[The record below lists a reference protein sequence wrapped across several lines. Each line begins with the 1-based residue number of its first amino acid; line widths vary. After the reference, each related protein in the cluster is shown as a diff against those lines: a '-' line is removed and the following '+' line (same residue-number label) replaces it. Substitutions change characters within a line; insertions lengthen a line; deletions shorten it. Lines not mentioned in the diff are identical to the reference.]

1 MTGGALRGDGR
12 GWLVLTLGLGWFV
25 TLGTRFVV
33 PTVPPRIQADF
44 ALSNTAAGVAVTV
57 IWLAYGAT
65 QLPAGALIDTLGERR
80 LLAGSLLVGGGGLL
94 AFAGSPTFAVLLLAA
109 AAYGIGTGLYGPAR
123 ATVLSRTFPDNDG
136 AAFSVVLGAG
146 SVGAAAMPLAAGVL
160 VGWIGWRVAVGVFVP
175 LFLVIAAGL
184 WWAVPA
190 DGATRGTGAPLDARL
205 RGVRAA
211 VTRRAVVLP
220 GLAVLFMLFAFQGLT
235 AFLPTYLVTERGLS
249 QATASAV
256 FAGMFVSGAVFQVV
270 TGGLADRFGHQR
282 VLAVVAVASVPPLL
296 LLPVARGLPVIV
308 GLTVLFGIRFVVPP
322 VANAYIVRVL
332 PEDVRGTAWG
342 LVRSV
347 FFVVGATGSTVVGA
361 FADRGLFDE
370 AFLVLAAVTLLGA
383 VCFALL
389 PPRESVVAG
398 TAG

>member
-1 MTGGALRGDGR
+1 MTGHPLRGDGR

-33 PTVPPRIQADF
+33 PTVLPRIQADF

-65 QLPAGALIDTLGERR
+65 QLPAGALIDSLGERR

-109 AAYGIGTGLYGPAR
+109 AAYGVGTGLYGPAR

-146 SVGAAAMPLAAGVL
+146 SVGAAALPLVAGVL
-160 VGWIGWRVAVGVFVP
+160 VGWIGWRVAVGTFVP

-184 WWAVPA
+184 WWAVPVRES
-190 DGATRGTGAPLDARL
+190 RGRSGEPLRARA
-205 RGVRAA
+205 RGVWAA
-211 VTRRAVVLP
+211 VTQRAVVLP
-220 GLAVLFMLFAFQGLT
+220 ALAVLFMLFAFQGLT

-256 FAGMFVSGAVFQVV
+256 FAGLFVAGALFQVL

-282 VLAVVAVASVPPLL
+282 VLTVVAVLSVPPLL
-296 LLPVARGLPVIV
+296 LLPVARGLPAIV
-308 GLTVLFGIRFVVPP
+308 AVTVLFGLRFVVPP
-322 VANAYIVRVL
+322 VSNAYVVRVL
-332 PEDVRGTAWG
+332 PEAVRGTAWG

-347 FFVVGATGSTVVGA
+347 FFVFGATGSTVVGA

-370 AFLVLAAVTLLGA
+370 AFVVLAAVTLLGA
-383 VCFALL
+383 VCFAMV
-389 PPRESVVAG
+389 PPRESVVGASAG
-398 TAG
+398 